1 MNVRAPSSLP
11 REPLLPGT
19 GWIGIA
25 AIAENR
31 VIGSKGSIPWHL
43 PADFAWFKRVTYG
56 QILLMGRKT
65 FESIGRPLPG
75 RRTIV
80 VSQSGF
86 SASGVEVAKDLASVR
101 ELVGGDTRRVFLCGG
116 AKLYEQWLSQCSDLL
131 LTHVQLTAEGDAV
144 FPEFEHRFEPLAT
157 VFTKEQFQVIHYIRR
172 T

>member
-1 MNVRAPSSLP
+1 MNLPPPSQPPS
-11 REPLLPGT
+11 EPLLPGT

-25 AIAENR
+25 ALAENR

-86 SASGVEVAKDLASVR
+86 SAGSVEVAKDLASVK
-101 ELVGGDTRRVFLCGG
+101 ELVHSDARRVFLCGG
-116 AKLYEQWLSQCSDLL
+116 ATLYAQWLPLCSDLL
-131 LTHVQLTAEGDAV
+131 LTHVHLTVDGDSE
-144 FPEFEHRFEPLAT
+144 FPVYAPLFQPLAT
-157 VFTKEQFQVIHYIRR
+157 VFSNDKFHIVHYLHR
-172 T
+172 